1 MTKNKDKLIVK
12 LEELMLRSYLVSTDE
27 ITNERWKVVKENW
40 NEN

>member
-12 LEELMLRSYLVSTDE
+12 LEELMLRLYLVSTDE
-27 ITNERWKVVKENW
+27 ITNERWEVVKEKW